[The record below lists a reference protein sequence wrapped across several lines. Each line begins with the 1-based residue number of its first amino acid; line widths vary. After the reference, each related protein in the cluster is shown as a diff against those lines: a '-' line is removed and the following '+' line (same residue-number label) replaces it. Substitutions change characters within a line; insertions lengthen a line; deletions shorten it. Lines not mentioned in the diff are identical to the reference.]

1 MVESLTGQA
10 AVTISSAGG
19 TILAFE
25 DQNVRD
31 GWMLAYIGSEGDDTD
46 EPAYP
51 AERGKGMAVR
61 VLGGAFRIAA
71 PVLAVGGPY
80 YLTLVRVGGTGDF
93 ASLTS
98 NAFITVTPKALDSQT
113 FSLRNRFYRELKVG
127 PRTPDGVEYPQV

>member
-10 AVTISSAGG
+10 AVTISNAGG

-25 DQNVRD
+25 DQNVLD
-31 GWMLAYIGSEGDDTD
+31 GWMLAYIGPAGDDTD

-51 AERGKGMAVR
+51 AERGRGMAVR
-61 VLGGAFRIAA
+61 VLSGAFRIAA

-98 NAFITVTPKALDSQT
+98 NTFITVVPRGLDSQT
-113 FSLRNRFYRELKVG
+113 FTLRSRFYAELKVG
-127 PRTPDGVEYPQV
+127 PREPDGVEYPQV